1 MGENFLEE
9 QVKNF
14 ERRRN
19 IAREEVKRR
28 TLFERPEITETEYT
42 IRFEDGVKPKEGESY
57 FAVVSR
63 HGERV
68 DVAQGPRV
76 VGRIE
81 DDGAEHLSKGLREPG
96 DPGVVTI
103 RIREF
108 SPLSGCGKGVIVEG

>member
-28 TLFERPEITETEYT
+28 TLFERPEITDTEYT
-42 IRFEDGVKPKEGESY
+42 IRFDDGSEPKDGDPH

-63 HGERV
+63 DGQRV
-68 DVAQGPRV
+68 DVTRGHRV
-76 VGRIE
+76 IGRIE
-81 DDGAEHLSKGLREPG
+81 GEGARHLSRGLSAPG
-96 DPGVVTI
+96 DPGVVSL

-108 SPLSGCGKGVIVEG
+108 SSLSGCGKGVIVKD